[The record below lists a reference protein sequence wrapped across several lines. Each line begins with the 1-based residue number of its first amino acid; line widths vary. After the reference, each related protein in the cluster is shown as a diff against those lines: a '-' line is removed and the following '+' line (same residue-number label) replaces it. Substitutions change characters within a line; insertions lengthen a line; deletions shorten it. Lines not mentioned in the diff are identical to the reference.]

1 MSHIIQQKIE
11 LPNNKDEWIVDLAN
25 VVTDINVLYSYL
37 GLDPDTISTPMQQAK
52 KQFPLR
58 VPRAF
63 INRMKK
69 GDGNDPLLLQ
79 VLCHDKELLKVDGYS
94 HDPLQEQDN
103 AIAGLLHKYHNR
115 ALLITKTACA
125 INCRYCFRR
134 HFPYH
139 DNQGNKKN
147 LGIALEYIA
156 NHPDLDEIILSG
168 GDPLMAKDHEM
179 TFLINALEKIPHIK
193 RLRIHTRLAV
203 VIPSRVTPEL
213 CRLFAKSRLQIIV
226 VTHINHSNEIDNAV
240 AVAIKLLKQSGV
252 TVLNQSVLLKN
263 INDNADI
270 LAQLSNKLFD
280 IGILPYYI
288 HLLDK
293 VQGAAHFLVDDES
306 AKIIMKQ
313 LADRVS
319 GYLVPKLAREVGGE
333 KSKRVLSVND

>member
-1 MSHIIQQKIE
+1 MSRIIQQKVE
-11 LPNNKDEWIVDLAN
+11 LPNNKDEWIFDLAN
-25 VVTDINVLYSYL
+25 VVTDINVLYSCL
-37 GLDPDTISTPMQQAK
+37 GLDPNTISIRMQQAK
-52 KQFPLR
+52 KAFPLR

-63 INRMKK
+63 INRMEK
-69 GDGNDPLLLQ
+69 GNSNDPLLLQ
-79 VLCHDKELLKVDGYS
+79 VLCDDRELLKVEGYS

-103 AIAGLLHKYHNR
+103 AIPGLLHKYHNR

-139 DNQGNKKN
+139 DNQGSKKN
-147 LGIALEYIA
+147 LAIALEYIA
-156 NHPDLDEIILSG
+156 NHPELDEIILSG

-179 TFLINALEKIPHIK
+179 AFLINALEKIPHVK

-213 CRLFAKSRLQIIV
+213 CRLFVESRLQIV
-226 VTHINHSNEIDNAV
+226 VITHINHPNEIDNAV
-240 AVAIKLLKQSGV
+240 AGAIGLLKKSDV
-252 TVLNQSVLLKN
+252 IVLNQSVLLKN
-263 INDNADI
+263 INDNVNV

-293 VQGAAHFLVDDES
+293 VQGAAHFLVDDNS
-306 AKIIMKQ
+306 AKLIMKQ
-313 LADRVS
+313 LAEQVS
-319 GYLVPKLAREVGGE
+319 GYLVPKLAREIGGE
-333 KSKRVLSVND
+333 KSKQVLTFWN

>member
-11 LPNNKDEWIVDLAN
+11 LPNNKDEWVVDLAN

-37 GLDPDTISTPMQQAK
+37 GLDPDTISTSMQQAK

-69 GDGNDPLLLQ
+69 GDSNDPLLLQ

-103 AIAGLLHKYHNR
+103 AIPGLLHKYRNR

-147 LGIALEYIA
+147 LAIALEYIA
-156 NHPDLDEIILSG
+156 NHFELDEIILSG
-168 GDPLMAKDHEM
+168 GDPLMAKDHEIA
-179 TFLINALEKIPHIK
+179 FLINALEKFPHIK

-203 VIPSRVTPEL
+203 VIPSRVTSEL
-213 CRLFAKSRLQIIV
+213 CRLFAESSLQIIV

-240 AVAIKLLKQSGV
+240 AGAVELLKQSNV

-263 INDNADI
+263 INDNADT

-306 AKIIMKQ
+306 AKMIMKQ
-313 LADRVS
+313 LADQVS